1 MRLLAVLVL
10 LAAACAD
17 WQRPALTD
25 PYRADQP
32 LIHEQALVGLATDGS
47 AAAVQLIDAEGAPP
61 QLELLVFDAS
71 GAPTRHVRAAPE
83 IVARAVSR
91 RLRDEGRKAVP
102 LVGSVAAQEWPE
114 GVAVAAR
121 EGFAPAAPVLIDP
134 AHAVQLRGTP
144 QSGGLSLLLRV
155 AISDGDPRA
164 LTLLLGTMRG
174 TERWFEQVEL
184 ARQPIAGTPVA
195 AAVWMA
201 ADALWLLSGSVADGE
216 PLRRAIGLRRASLRR
231 GEAQLHNAR
240 GIAFR
245 AAGDLNGAEREF
257 ERAAAADARFFDAI
271 YNAASVAAA
280 TGRED
285 AALVSLRRAAQLD
298 RRRLEVLGRDD
309 ESLARL
315 RTRPD
320 VRELLGMKRAPPDPS
335 K

>member
-91 RLRDEGRKAVP
+91 RLRDEGRKAVT

-121 EGFAPAAPVLIDP
+121 EGFAPAAPVLIAG
-134 AHAVQLRGTP
+134 AH
-144 QSGGLSLLLRV
+144 
-155 AISDGDPRA
+155 GD
-164 LTLLLGTMRG
+164 T
-174 TERWFEQVEL
+174 Q
-184 ARQPIAGTPVA
+184 
-195 AAVWMA
+195 
-201 ADALWLLSGSVADGE
+201 
-216 PLRRAIGLRRASLRR
+216 
-231 GEAQLHNAR
+231 
-240 GIAFR
+240 
-245 AAGDLNGAEREF
+245 
-257 ERAAAADARFFDAI
+257 
-271 YNAASVAAA
+271 
-280 TGRED
+280 
-285 AALVSLRRAAQLD
+285 
-298 RRRLEVLGRDD
+298 
-309 ESLARL
+309 
-315 RTRPD
+315 
-320 VRELLGMKRAPPDPS
+320 
-335 K
+335 